1 MNINAALAGLGNLA
15 KGVTGLALAL
25 IPVALVVDVFYP
37 GTTDIVAN
45 LSYFVESFTGEG
57 LTGLVVLLLVLAIV
71 D

>member
-15 KGVTGLALAL
+15 KGVTGLGLAL
-25 IPVALVVDVFYP
+25 IPTALVVDVFYP

-45 LSYFVESFTGEG
+45 LGHLVESLTGEG

>member
-15 KGVTGLALAL
+15 KGVTGLALAV

-45 LSYFVESFTGEG
+45 LGYFVESFTGEG
-57 LTGLVVLLLVLAIV
+57 LTGLIVLLLVLAIV

>member
-15 KGVTGLALAL
+15 KGVTGLALAV
-25 IPVALVVDVFYP
+25 IPVALVVDVFFP

-45 LSYFVESFTGEG
+45 LGYFVESFTGEG
-57 LTGLVVLLLVLAIV
+57 LTGLIVLLLVLAIV